1 MILFFYDQW
10 QTVWIITFSVAAFV
24 LLVAAC
30 WAMLPRRMTLSVE
43 TALDKGL
50 VLPIAS
56 FIKNVLQLFKGKT
69 KSRLSSGEDSPD
81 PSVSAKLDAVGGLE
95 RHASAPLSRRA
106 SRAVD
111 SH

>member
-10 QTVWIITFSVAAFV
+10 QTVWIVTFSVTAFV

-30 WAMLPRRMTLSVE
+30 WAVLPRRMTLAVE
-43 TALDKGL
+43 MALDKGL
-50 VLPIAS
+50 VLPIAT
-56 FIKNVLQLFKGKT
+56 FMKDVLQLFKGKA
-69 KSRLSSGEDSPD
+69 KSRTSSGGDSPE
-81 PSVSAKLDAVGGLE
+81 PSISTKHEVTGGLE

-111 SH
+111 GH